1 MRIVVFGAGG
11 VGGYFGGRLAQAGMD
26 VTFIARG
33 KHLEAIQKH
42 GLRVDSIN
50 GDFVIHQVIATDDP
64 ATVGEADVVLCCV
77 KSWQVKEVA
86 MAIRPLMGR
95 NTIVVPIQNGVEAP
109 DILSEVLGADKVLG
123 GLCRIISMTHGPGHI
138 RHVGAEPYI
147 TFGELDNQKTERT
160 KRLFSAFSEA
170 SGLTVE
176 IATDIHAALW
186 KKFILI
192 APWGGIGAVTRTPVG
207 VFRRLP
213 ETRQM
218 LLQSMT
224 EVFNIAIVRK
234 IDLSN
239 EVVEETMGF
248 MDTLP
253 EEGTASMQRD
263 IVEDRPSE
271 LNEQNGAVVRLGNVL
286 GVQTPVN
293 AFIYHSLLPL
303 EMRARGQLQF

>member
-1 MRIVVFGAGG
+1 MRIVVFGSGG

-33 KHLEAIQKH
+33 RHLQAIGKH

-50 GDFVIHQVIATDDP
+50 GDFTLHPAIATDDP
-64 ATVGEADVVLCCV
+64 AMVGEADVVLCCV
-77 KSWQVKEVA
+77 KSWQVNEAAIA
-86 MAIRPLMGR
+86 MRPMVGPK
-95 NTIVVPIQNGVEAP
+95 TVVIPIQNGVEAP
-109 DILSEVLGADKVLG
+109 TILSDVLGADKVLG
-123 GLCRIISMTHGPGHI
+123 GLCRIISMTHGPGHV

-147 TFGELDNQKTERT
+147 TFGELNNQQTERT
-160 KRLFSAFSEA
+160 KRLYRAFSEA
-170 SGLTVE
+170 TGITVE
-176 IATDIHAALW
+176 IATDINAVLW
-186 KKFILI
+186 EKFILI
-192 APWGGIGAVTRTPVG
+192 APWSGVGAVTHAPVG

-224 EVFNIAIVRK
+224 EAFNIAIARE
-234 IDLSN
+234 IDLSK
-239 EVVEETMGF
+239 EVVEETMEF
-248 MDTLP
+248 IDELP

-263 IVEDRPSE
+263 IIEGRPSE
-271 LNEQNGAVVRLGNVL
+271 LNEQNGAVVRLGNDL

-293 AFIYHSLLPL
+293 AFIYYSLLPL